1 MPVQKKTKAWNTLF
15 KTAKRLEID
24 CHCIVTQDLAQNVIN
39 MRLVLAYQEILWFH
53 VLLHSLLNCVE
64 VQTCFWGNMME

>member
-39 MRLVLAYQEILWFH
+39 MRLVLACQKIYLPNGSEYCCT
-53 VLLHSLLNCVE
+53 VCKAARK
-64 VQTCFWGNMME
+64 CFI